1 MVRILFVGMQSS
13 PHVARWIELIADKG
27 WDLHFFPVDGCMPN
41 RNLRCITL
49 HWPVLDSAI
58 EQKTKPVMVPVQQ
71 GLSFARRLRRMGRIA
86 LNDPSEVVY
95 RLKAR
100 LMAARKLDQPTPSV
114 SSAII
119 ADEPESGISI
129 PSMEAVRSE
138 AGGGRDLQWSRFTP
152 TLAELGGAQIL
163 KAGTV
168 RLGESDCAA
177 PLLNGP
183 GVLLERI
190 RALRPDLIHSM
201 EFQHSGYL
209 VLRARELYG
218 PGFPRW
224 LATNWGSD
232 IFYFGRFPDHRMQIE
247 RLLAAIDF
255 YSCECERDIFI
266 ARQFGY
272 RGPAFSGIPNSG
284 GFDLK
289 QVASLR
295 SPHPPSQRKVVMIKG
310 YQHFAGR
317 ALTAL
322 KVLEN
327 FASQLKGY
335 RIVLFSVSDEP
346 RRRADEL
353 QRAGVLD
360 TEVIDWATH
369 EQILMRF
376 GEARLYMGISISDAI
391 STSALEAMA
400 MGAFPI
406 QTNTSCCEEWFKD
419 GEGGFIVPPDDFDAI
434 CDKFGRALADDALVD
449 RAAEVNWRTVQS
461 RLDKNIIAPKVADF
475 YDCILG
481 EREEAPATT
490 KLAAGRLRLRSRD
503 FCISSR

>member
-1 MVRILFVGMQSS
+1 MQAS
-13 PHVARWIELIADKG
+13 PHAARWIELVAEKG
-27 WDLHFFPVDGCMPN
+27 WDLHFFPVDEQVPSP
-41 RNLRCITL
+41 NLRGVTL
-49 HWPVLDSAI
+49 HWPILDPAI
-58 EQKTKPVMVPVQQ
+58 EQKFRSKVVEPDLQREF
-71 GLSFARRLRRMGRIA
+71 SFARRLARIGRLALRDPPEAWRR
-86 LNDPSEVVY
+86 LE
-95 RLKAR
+95 AR
-100 LMAARKLDQPTPSV
+100 LLMHEFSFARRLARIGRLALRDPPEAWRRLQARLLMHFLKRGASGRVGAAAAGNGASTSL
-114 SSAII
+114 
-119 ADEPESGISI
+119 SG
-129 PSMEAVRSE
+129 VRSN
-138 AGGGRDLQWSRFTP
+138 ALRRSQFMP
-152 TLAELGGAQIL
+152 TLAQLGGAAAL
-163 KAGTV
+163 EAGSV
-168 RLGESDCAA
+168 RLGESDCTA
-177 PLLNGP
+177 PVLNGP
-183 GVLLERI
+183 GVLVERV
-190 RALRPDLIHSM
+190 RALGPDLIHSM

-218 PGFPRW
+218 PGFPTW

-255 YSCECERDIFI
+255 YSCECERDISI

-295 SPHPPSQRKVVMIKG
+295 SPQRPSQRKVVMIKG

-322 KVLEN
+322 KVLEK

-346 RRRADEL
+346 RRRAHEL

-369 EQILMRF
+369 EQILTRF
-376 GEARLYMGISISDAI
+376 AQARLYMAISISDAI
-391 STSALEAMA
+391 STSSLEAMA

-406 QTNTSCCEEWFKD
+406 QTNTSCCDEWFKD
-419 GEGGFIVPPDDFDAI
+419 GQGGFIVPPDDFDAI

-449 RAAEVNWRTVQS
+449 RAAEVNWRTVQN
-461 RLDKNIIAPKVADF
+461 RLDNNIIAPKVADF
-475 YDCILG
+475 YDSI
-481 EREEAPATT
+481 
-490 KLAAGRLRLRSRD
+490 LAARKGMH
-503 FCISSR
+503 